1 MVDNKNS
8 RSIGDLENMT
18 EVELESLIVNESS
31 DDARLVLG
39 RLQLEGTSDKI
50 AKNTKKGVN
59 WIKEAAKNGNC
70 GAIEY

>member
-1 MVDNKNS
+1 MVDKNP

-50 AKNTKKGVN
+50 AKNTKKAIN
-59 WIKEAAKNGNC
+59 WIKEAAKNGNM